1 MSTTGLWLVPCTC
14 VLPAKS
20 NAYLPSILGSEGSEG
35 QNLSMRGRPP
45 KTGLLFMSSQHIRAP
60 LHSTVQ
66 HYNPTTY
73 QDWVKQLSKRMMMG
87 FNIPRPADVGVHNL
101 LLPCR
106 QWQCSLALPLSVM
119 ICRSRILKIGTVIA
133 EDLKLGFAL
142 ESCKGHQGLIP
153 VGAVRKE
160 YEVYVPNTAGFSGQI
175 CLKHVGRQASK
186 PDAASDCCD
195 AKARPGQR
203 CKRPVCS
210 QGQLSV
216 MSLLSVKK

>member
-1 MSTTGLWLVPCTC
+1 MSYNAEWMCTTGLWLVPYSC
-14 VLPAKS
+14 VLLGKS
-20 NAYLPSILGSEGSEG
+20 KAHLRSILGSEGSEG

-119 ICRSRILKIGTVIA
+119 ICSSKNTENWNCNSRR
-133 EDLKLGFAL
+133 L
-142 ESCKGHQGLIP
+142 ETWI
-153 VGAVRKE
+153 R
-160 YEVYVPNTAGFSGQI
+160 T
-175 CLKHVGRQASK
+175 
-186 PDAASDCCD
+186 
-195 AKARPGQR
+195 
-203 CKRPVCS
+203 
-210 QGQLSV
+210 
-216 MSLLSVKK
+216 